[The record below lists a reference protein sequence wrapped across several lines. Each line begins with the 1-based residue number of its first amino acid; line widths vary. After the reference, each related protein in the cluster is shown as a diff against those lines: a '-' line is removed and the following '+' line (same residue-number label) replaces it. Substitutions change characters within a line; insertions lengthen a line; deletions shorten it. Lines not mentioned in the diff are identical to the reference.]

1 MASDSQSHKPKKSL
15 GQNFLTDK
23 NIQRKLI
30 SSYNL
35 KSCEHVLEIGAGYG
49 ELTKLIAGHAAFVYA
64 LEVDPA
70 LCKVL
75 RDNTKSYPNV
85 KIINQDILKFDLS
98 RYFENLKSSIKVV
111 GNIPYYITSPII
123 EHLLKYRA
131 KIETIFITVQKEFA
145 KRMAANAGSKEY
157 GSFSCFVQYYTIPKM
172 LFFIKK
178 GSFFPVPKVD
188 SCVLEFKVR
197 QVPAVKVYDESLF
210 FKIIR
215 AGFNQRRKTLRNS
228 LDGIVPRKELLEFF
242 RKTEIGIN
250 TRPEDLALQ
259 DFARLANSL

>member
-1 MASDSQSHKPKKSL
+1 
-15 GQNFLTDK
+15 
-23 NIQRKLI
+23 LI

-35 KSCEHVLEIGAGYG
+35 KSSDHVLEIGAGYG
-49 ELTKLIAGHAAFVYA
+49 ELTRLIAMQAAFVYA
-64 LEVDPA
+64 LEVDA
-70 LCKVL
+70 LLCRDLK
-75 RDNTKSYPNV
+75 DNTEGCPNV
-85 KIINQDILKFDLS
+85 KIIKQDILKFALS
-98 RYFENLKSSIKVV
+98 KYFKNLKSRIKVV

-123 EHLLKYRA
+123 EHLIKYRE

-145 KRMAANAGSKEY
+145 KRMVSPAGSKEY
-157 GSFSCFVQYYTIPKM
+157 GSFSCFVQYYTIPKI

-197 QVPAVKVYDESLF
+197 EAPAVKVCDEGLF

-215 AGFNQRRKTLRNS
+215 ASFNQRRKTLRNS
-228 LDGIVPRKELLEFF
+228 LNGIAGREQLLEFF
-242 RKTEIGIN
+242 SKAEIDIN
-250 TRPEDLALQ
+250 TRPEDLTLK